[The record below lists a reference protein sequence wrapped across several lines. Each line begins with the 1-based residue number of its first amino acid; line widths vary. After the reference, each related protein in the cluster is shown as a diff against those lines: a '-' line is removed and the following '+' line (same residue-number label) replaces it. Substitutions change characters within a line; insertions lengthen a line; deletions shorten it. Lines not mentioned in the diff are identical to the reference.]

1 MPAFEYHFPAIRGI
15 QAGREYYASMCP
27 LRLIPRIFLF
37 DEEELK
43 PELRAQRVLNRSRVP
58 EMARYMLVN
67 PNGYTFSALTAS
79 IDGDVRFEPLGKEDW
94 EKNIG
99 QLRVPM
105 KAKFVINDGQHRR
118 AAIETALHENPDLGD
133 ETISVVF
140 FVDVGLARSQQMF
153 ADLNRYAVRPTTSLG
168 LLYDHRDEEALIAKA
183 LVRRVP
189 VFTDLTELE
198 RSSIS
203 NRSLKLFTLSGIYNA
218 THALLHGMDL
228 GSVDKKLAVATEFW
242 TEASGSF
249 SDWLLAK
256 ERKVS
261 PAELRRDF
269 VHAHTLALA
278 GLGRAGNGL
287 LTERPDD
294 WKTALKSL
302 ATLDWSR
309 ANGKLWEG
317 RAMNAG
323 RLSKKTVNVILV
335 GNLLKRHLG
344 VKLSAAEQEV
354 ETEFRRARNGT
365 PRRNK

>member
-1 MPAFEYHFPAIRGI
+1 MATFEYNFPAIRGI

-43 PELRAQRVLNRSRVP
+43 PELRAQRVLNRARVP
-58 EMARYMLVN
+58 EIARYLLRN

-79 IDGDVRFEPLGKEDW
+79 IDGDVKFEPLGNEND
-94 EKNIG
+94 EKAIG
-99 QLRVPM
+99 RLRIPM
-105 KAKFVINDGQHRR
+105 KARFVINDGQHRR
-118 AAIETALHENPDLGD
+118 AAIEAALHENPELGD

-153 ADLNRYAVRPTTSLG
+153 SDLNRYAIRPTTSLS
-168 LLYDHRDEEALIAKA
+168 LLYDHRDEEALVAKT
-183 LVRRVP
+183 LVQRVS

-198 RSSIS
+198 KSSIS

-218 THALLHGMDL
+218 THALLANTDHR
-228 GSVDKKLAVATEFW
+228 SVDEKLAIATEFW
-242 TEASGSF
+242 SEVSRHM

-278 GLGRAGNGL
+278 GLGRAGNSL
-287 LTERPDD
+287 LAARPRD
-294 WKTALKSL
+294 WKSDLKRL

-309 ANGKLWEG
+309 GNAKLWEG

-323 RLSKKTVNVILV
+323 RLSKKTINVMLV
-335 GNLLKRHLG
+335 GNLLKKQLG
-344 VKLSAAEQEV
+344 LKLSPSEQEV
-354 ETEFRRARNGT
+354 ETEFRR
-365 PRRNK
+365 RRDVGSSGSK